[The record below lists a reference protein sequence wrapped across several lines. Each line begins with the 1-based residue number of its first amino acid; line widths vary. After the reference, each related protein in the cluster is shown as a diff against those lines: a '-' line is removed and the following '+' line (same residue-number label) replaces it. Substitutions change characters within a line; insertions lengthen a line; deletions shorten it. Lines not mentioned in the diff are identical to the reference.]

1 MVQGGNRV
9 TIRALTLLAVLALA
23 GCATT
28 APGPSPGP
36 GSDTAARAPDASD
49 GLGPA
54 GEALLIQGANERR
67 AGDYPA
73 AAATLE
79 RALRIEPG
87 APALWLE
94 LARVRLLAGD
104 FAQAEQLARKAG
116 SLAAPGSA
124 LAGESRQL
132 AEEAR
137 RRGGR

>member
-1 MVQGGNRV
+1 M
-9 TIRALTLLAVLALA
+9 TIRALTLLAVLVAG

-28 APGPSPGP
+28 APGPASGP
-36 GSDTAARAPDASD
+36 GGDSAAPAPDARN

-67 AGDYPA
+67 TGDYPA

-94 LARVRLLAGD
+94 LARVRLLQGD

-116 SLAAPGSA
+116 SLAPPGSP
-124 LAGESRQL
+124 LADESRQVI
-132 AEEAR
+132 EKAR
-137 RRGGR
+137 RQGGL

>member
-1 MVQGGNRV
+1 M
-9 TIRALTLLAVLALA
+9 TIRMLTLLAMLAAA

-28 APGPSPGP
+28 APGTSPDTGAATPSPT
-36 GSDTAARAPDASD
+36 DRRN

-54 GEALLIQGANERR
+54 GEALLIQGENERR

-79 RALRIEPG
+79 RALRIAPG

-94 LARVRLLAGD
+94 LARVRLLEGD

-116 SLAAPGSA
+116 SLAPAGSPAA
-124 LAGESRQL
+124 LESARVL
-132 AEEAR
+132 EEAR
-137 RRGGR
+137 RQGGL

>member
-1 MVQGGNRV
+1 MSIRV
-9 TIRALTLLAVLALA
+9 LAFLAVLAAA

-28 APGPSPGP
+28 VPGPAPGEDRG
-36 GSDTAARAPDASD
+36 AATPAPADSRH

-79 RALRIEPG
+79 RALRIDPG

-94 LARVRLLAGD
+94 LANVRLLEGD

-124 LAGESRQL
+124 AAVESARVLQ
-132 AEEAR
+132 EAR
-137 RRGGR
+137 RQGAQ

>member
-1 MVQGGNRV
+1 MVQGGHRV
-9 TIRALTLLAVLALA
+9 TIRALTFLAALVAA
-23 GCATT
+23 GCAAT

-36 GSDTAARAPDASD
+36 GSDTAAPAPGKRN

-67 AGDYPA
+67 AGDYAA

-94 LARVRLLAGD
+94 LARIRLLEGD
-104 FAQAEQLARKAG
+104 FPQAEQLARKAG
-116 SLAAPGSA
+116 SLAAPGSP
-124 LAGESRQL
+124 LADETRQVI
-132 AEEAR
+132 EEAR
-137 RRGGR
+137 RRGGM